1 MLTCNAA
8 KALKALEYDIGDLA
22 TVQAWTNLQHLAE
35 ASLRTQK
42 QVGPGKWVAATV
54 EERLLHMRNVMLME
68 LTGKVSDDEEIWR
81 VVVNE
86 LGVKALYIGL
96 GSQAPIEVQT
106 LSGLPQ
112 WMQARVAVLSMLTES
127 PPTKPI
133 EGVGRRITDTVYW
146 IVK

>member
-1 MLTCNAA
+1 MLKCNAA
-8 KALKALEYDIGDLA
+8 KALRVVAYDIDVLA
-22 TVQAWTNLQHLAE
+22 KRSWATTEKLA
-35 ASLRTQK
+35 L
-42 QVGPGKWVAATV
+42 AAVRQMKVNGNGTYDPMSDA
-54 EERLLHMRNVMLME
+54 ERLLNLRNAMLME

-96 GSQAPIEVQT
+96 GSQAPIEAQV
-106 LSGLPQ
+106 LSGLPE
-112 WMQARVAVLSMLTES
+112 WMQERVSVLSMLTER
-127 PPTKPI
+127 PPTAPI

>member
-1 MLTCNAA
+1 MLKCNAA
-8 KALKALEYDIGDLA
+8 KALKAIECDIGDLA
-22 TVQAWTNLQHLAE
+22 TVQAWNKLQHLAD
-35 ASLRTQK
+35 AAVRTQK
-42 QVGPGKWVAATV
+42 QVSSGRWVAATT
-54 EERLLHMRNVMLME
+54 EERLLHMRNIMLME

-96 GSQAPIEVQT
+96 GSQAPIEAQV
-106 LSGLPQ
+106 LSGLPE
-112 WMQARVAVLSMLTES
+112 WMQERVSVLSMLTER
-127 PPTKPI
+127 PPTTPI

>member
-22 TVQAWTNLQHLAE
+22 TMQAWNKLQHLAE
-35 ASLRTQK
+35 AAIRTQK

-54 EERLLHMRNVMLME
+54 EDRLLHMRNVMLME
-68 LTGKVSDDEEIWR
+68 LTGRVSDDEEIWR

-86 LGVKALYIGL
+86 LGASALYIGL
-96 GSQAPIEVQT
+96 GTKPEIKVSR